1 MRLDETVVNF
11 TSHRGHQIPA
21 FRILRWGG
29 RYQALGPAYL
39 WLYTRGDNQRL
50 RAIFGRCADPAPKQT
65 VPKKTP
71 GQAGGEGFPCDSAR
85 RGKES
90 RRIDRPTIGLPA
102 RLCQPITLSL
112 PFRNSHAIV
121 ARWASSH
128 MAMRSALERSA
139 PWSQRVW
146 QVQHMLAI
154 LKSCDLMDFPFPSL
168 S

>member
-21 FRILRWGG
+21 FRILKWGG
-29 RYQALGPAYL
+29 AD
-39 WLYTRGDNQRL
+39 TRPLAR
-50 RAIFGRCADPAPKQT
+50 RTFGCIRGETTKGYELFSVAAPT
-65 VPKKTP
+65 RPPPNCTKKNPRT
-71 GQAGGEGFPCDSAR
+71 GRGRGFPCDSAR

-102 RLCQPITLSL
+102 QLCQPTTLSL
-112 PFRNSHAIV
+112 PFRNSHAMV

-128 MAMRSALERSA
+128 ISTLSALERSA

-146 QVQHMLAI
+146 HL
-154 LKSCDLMDFPFPSL
+154 
-168 S
+168 

>member
-21 FRILRWGG
+21 FRILKWGG
-29 RYQALGPAYL
+29 PIPGPWPGVPLAVYEGGQPKATSYFRSL
-39 WLYTRGDNQRL
+39 RRPGPQTNCTKKNPRTGRGR
-50 RAIFGRCADPAPKQT
+50 
-65 VPKKTP
+65 
-71 GQAGGEGFPCDSAR
+71 GFPCDSAR

-102 RLCQPITLSL
+102 QLCQPTTLSL
-112 PFRNSHAIV
+112 PFRNNHAMV

-128 MAMRSALERSA
+128 ISTLSALERSA

-146 QVQHMLAI
+146 HL
-154 LKSCDLMDFPFPSL
+154 
-168 S
+168 